1 MAIYKDLNVS
11 TDNGNLCICNGH
23 LHLFTVF
30 APDKCTY
37 DALNKL
43 RQSPSLFINDGVVE
57 RLDIEVYKSSV
68 SLLKD
73 KRGHIVVTVY
83 ENDNVVFD
91 AIFTNW
97 LRGACFTK
105 LLDDSIKA
113 VDRGWEEMKANIKEQ
128 AV

>member
-11 TDNGNLCICNGH
+11 TGNGNLCICSGH

-30 APDKCTY
+30 APDKYTY

-43 RQSPSLFINDGVVE
+43 RQNTSLFINDGVVE
-57 RLDIEVYKSSV
+57 RLDMDVYKSSV

-83 ENDNVVFD
+83 ENSNAVFD

-97 LRGACFTK
+97 FRGACFTK
-105 LLDDSIKA
+105 LLDESIKA
-113 VDRGWEEMKANIKEQ
+113 VDRDWGKMKANIKEQ
-128 AV
+128 VV